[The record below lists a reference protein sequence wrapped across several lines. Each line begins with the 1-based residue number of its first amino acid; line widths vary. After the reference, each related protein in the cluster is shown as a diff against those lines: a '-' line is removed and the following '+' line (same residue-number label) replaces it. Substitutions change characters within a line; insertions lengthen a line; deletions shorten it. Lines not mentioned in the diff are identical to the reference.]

1 MPDLNQQTKFQ
12 TRTISLLTSV
22 LSEIFL
28 TLYTQSLQSTLHPQ
42 PYLGVLVLCNDN
54 DDNDVVTIILNITK
68 KM

>member
-28 TLYTQSLQSTLHPQ
+28 TLYTQSLQSTLQ